1 MIVRKIEAKKQK
13 QTLCRV
19 SAYCRVSTDNHD
31 QLESLETQKE
41 HYESCI
47 RAHPTHVMA
56 YRLCFR
62 IAEMV
67 KSTIFLPNQS
77 ADFPETQQIV
87 CQLSEN

>member
-1 MIVRKIEAKKQK
+1 MNPASGLMPIGNVPEYTMIQAFQVQV
-13 QTLCRV
+13 L
-19 SAYCRVSTDNHD
+19 
-31 QLESLETQKE
+31 
-41 HYESCI
+41 
-47 RAHPTHVMA
+47 THVMA

-67 KSTIFLPNQS
+67 KSTISLPNQS